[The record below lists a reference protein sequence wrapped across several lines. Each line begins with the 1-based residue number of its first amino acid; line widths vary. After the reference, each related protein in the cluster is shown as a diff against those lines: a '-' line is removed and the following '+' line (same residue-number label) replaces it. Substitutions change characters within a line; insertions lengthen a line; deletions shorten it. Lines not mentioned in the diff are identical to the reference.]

1 MILSVSLFLGI
12 NDDYLLDNRGSFGV
26 TISY

>member
-1 MILSVSLFLGI
+1 MRESGRLFLGI